1 MGGGLTVLATVLGLA
16 ASGTLLAAGV
26 THARDGGRLA
36 TALRLQGRVPPRLA
50 APAAHLVTAAELVLA
65 AVGLAALAT
74 ATTPT
79 ATRVTLLSAAGLLGA
94 YAAYMWDLLRRGSA
108 APCGCAGDDHPL
120 NAATLFRAAA
130 LAVCALVG
138 ATSDTGLAVSG
149 RNLSLT
155 LTAAGGLATA
165 LWVLPGALHDPRAAA
180 RR

>member
-50 APAAHLVTAAELVLA
+50 APAARLAAAAELGLA
-65 AVGLAALAT
+65 VVGLAALAT
-74 ATTPT
+74 ATTPPV
-79 ATRVTLLSAAGLLGA
+79 TRVSLLSAAGLLWA
-94 YAAYMWDLLRRGSA
+94 YAAYTCDLLRRGRA
-108 APCGCAGDDHPL
+108 VPCGCAADDHPL
-120 NAATLFRAAA
+120 NAATPFRAAA

-138 ATSDTGLAVSG
+138 ATSNTGLAVSG
-149 RNLSLT
+149 RDLPLA
-155 LTAAGGLATA
+155 LAAAGGLATA